1 MKQYQVIFSDQAETD
16 MREIFE
22 YIADEL
28 HAPDSAAK
36 LLYQLENRINNLAF
50 FPESYQ
56 LYDGEPWHSRNLR
69 VMSAGNYHIFYV
81 PDSDRLTVTIIRIF
95 SERMD
100 VKKQLTSSSFFQVS
114 ENRTRYLDL
123 PD

>member
-16 MREIFE
+16 LREILE

-36 LLYQLENRINNLAF
+36 LLYQLENRINNLVF

-69 VMSAGNYHIFYV
+69 VMSAGHYHVFYV